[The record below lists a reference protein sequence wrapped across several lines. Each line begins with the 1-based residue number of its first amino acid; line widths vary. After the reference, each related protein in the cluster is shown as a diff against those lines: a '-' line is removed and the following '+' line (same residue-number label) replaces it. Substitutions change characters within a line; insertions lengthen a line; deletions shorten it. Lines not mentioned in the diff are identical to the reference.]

1 MEEKKSYEVRL
12 EEQLKQ
18 LATNIDKLA
27 EKVGKTGGE
36 LRVKYNEQ
44 VEELKKNMSS
54 ANVKFTELKGTSGE
68 AWAELKIGFEKAFG
82 ALKDAFKNASAK
94 INTDSSATEEK
105 PKSTAEEKPPE

>member
-1 MEEKKSYEVRL
+1 MEEKKSYEVKL

-18 LATNIDKLA
+18 LASNIDKLA
-27 EKVGKTGGE
+27 EKVGKSGGE

-68 AWAELKIGFEKAFG
+68 AWGELKVGFEKAFE
-82 ALKDAFKNASAK
+82 ALKDAFKSASSK
-94 INTDSSATEEK
+94 INTESPGTGKKPETPTEEK
-105 PKSTAEEKPPE
+105 TPE

>member
-18 LATNIDKLA
+18 LAANIDKLA

-54 ANVKFTELKGTSGE
+54 ADVKFTELKGTSGE
-68 AWAELKIGFEKAFG
+68 AWAELKIGFENAFN
-82 ALKDAFKNASAK
+82 ALKEAFKNASSK
-94 INTDSSATEEK
+94 INTESPETEK
-105 PKSTAEEKPPE
+105 KSETTAEEKTPE